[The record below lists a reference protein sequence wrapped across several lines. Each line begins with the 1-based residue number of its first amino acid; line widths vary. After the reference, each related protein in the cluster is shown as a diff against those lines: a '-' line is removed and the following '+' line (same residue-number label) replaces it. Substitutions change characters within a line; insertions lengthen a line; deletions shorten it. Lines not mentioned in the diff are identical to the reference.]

1 MLIFSSEKTKQQET
15 ENTLLDTLLGR
26 IAIGDTAALEAL
38 YRRTQTAVYGF
49 ALSVLKNAHD
59 AEDVL
64 HDCYVA
70 VWNSA
75 AQYRSRGK
83 PMAWLITIAKNLCL
97 QQLRAQRKTADMPED
112 MHAFLPA
119 DSAGMSVE
127 DRTVLSACMRQLSDG
142 ERQIVTLHAVAGF
155 KHREIAAILQMPLA
169 TVLSKYN
176 RAIKKLKQHL
186 QAGGIGH
193 DRT

>member
-1 MLIFSSEKTKQQET
+1 MLIFSSEKTERQEA
-15 ENTLLDTLLGR
+15 ENALLDALLER
-26 IAIGDTAALEAL
+26 IANGDTAALEAL

-70 VWNSA
+70 AWNSA
-75 AQYRSRGK
+75 AQYHSRGK

-97 QQLRAQRKTADMPED
+97 QQLRAQRKTTEMPEELP
-112 MHAFLPA
+112 FLSA
-119 DSAGMSVE
+119 DAAGISIE
-127 DRTVLSACMRQLSDG
+127 DHTVLSACMQRLSDG

-155 KHREIAAILQMPLA
+155 KHREIAAILHMPLA

-176 RAIKKLKQHL
+176 RAIRKLKQYL
-186 QAGGIGH
+186 QAGGVIH
-193 DRT
+193 DRA

>member
-1 MLIFSSEKTKQQET
+1 MLIFSSEKTERQEA
-15 ENTLLDTLLGR
+15 ENALLDALLER
-26 IAIGDTAALEAL
+26 IANGDTAALEAL

-70 VWNSA
+70 VWDGA
-75 AQYRSRGK
+75 AQYRSQRK

-97 QQLRAQRKTADMPED
+97 GQLRAQRKTTEMSEELPFLSAD
-112 MHAFLPA
+112 A
-119 DSAGMSVE
+119 AGISVE
-127 DRTVLSACMRQLSDG
+127 DRTVLSACMQRLSDG

-155 KHREIAAILQMPLA
+155 KHREIAAILHMPLA

-176 RAIKKLKQHL
+176 RAIRKLKQHL
-186 QAGGIGH
+186 QAGGVIH
-193 DRT
+193 DRA

>member
-1 MLIFSSEKTKQQET
+1 MLIFSSEKTERQEA
-15 ENTLLDTLLGR
+15 ENALLDALLER
-26 IAIGDTAALEAL
+26 IANGDTAALEAL

-70 VWNSA
+70 VWDGA
-75 AQYRSRGK
+75 AQYRSQRK

-97 QQLRAQRKTADMPED
+97 GQLRAQRKTMEMPEELP
-112 MHAFLPA
+112 FLSA
-119 DSAGMSVE
+119 DAAGISVE
-127 DRTVLSACMRQLSDG
+127 DRTVLSACMQRLSDG

-155 KHREIAAILQMPLA
+155 KHREIAAILHMPLA

-176 RAIKKLKQHL
+176 RAIRKLKQHL
-186 QAGGIGH
+186 QAGGVNH
-193 DRT
+193 DRA

>member
-1 MLIFSSEKTKQQET
+1 MIFSSEKTERQEA
-15 ENTLLDTLLGR
+15 ENALLDALLER
-26 IAIGDTAALEAL
+26 IANGDTAALEAL

-70 VWNSA
+70 VWDGA
-75 AQYRSRGK
+75 AQYRSQRK

-97 QQLRAQRKTADMPED
+97 GQLRAQRKTMEMPEELP
-112 MHAFLPA
+112 FLSA
-119 DSAGMSVE
+119 DAAGISVE
-127 DRTVLSACMRQLSDG
+127 DRTVLSACMQRLSDG

-155 KHREIAAILQMPLA
+155 KHREIAAILHMPLA

-176 RAIKKLKQHL
+176 RAIRKLKQHL
-186 QAGGIGH
+186 QAGGVSH
-193 DRT
+193 DRA

>member
-38 YRRTQTAVYGF
+38 YRRTQTAVYSF

-75 AQYRSRGK
+75 AQYRSQSK

>member
-1 MLIFSSEKTKQQET
+1 MDK
-15 ENTLLDTLLGR
+15 
-26 IAIGDTAALEAL
+26 AL
-38 YRRTQTAVYGF
+38 YGF

-70 VWNSA
+70 VWNNA
-75 AQYRSRGK
+75 VQYRSQSK

-97 QQLRAQRKTADMPED
+97 GQLRAQRKTAEMPEELP
-112 MHAFLPA
+112 FLSA
-119 DSAGMSVE
+119 DAAGISVE

-193 DRT
+193 DRA

>member
-38 YRRTQTAVYGF
+38 YRRTQTAVYSF

-70 VWNSA
+70 AWNSA
-75 AQYRSRGK
+75 AQYHSRGK

-112 MHAFLPA
+112 MHVRRGPH
-119 DSAGMSVE
+119 
-127 DRTVLSACMRQLSDG
+127 RTVSMYAAAVRRGAANRDAARRRRFQASGNCGNSADAARHRS
-142 ERQIVTLHAVAGF
+142 F
-155 KHREIAAILQMPLA
+155 KIQSCH
-169 TVLSKYN
+169 
-176 RAIKKLKQHL
+176 
-186 QAGGIGH
+186 
-193 DRT
+193 

>member
-1 MLIFSSEKTKQQET
+1 
-15 ENTLLDTLLGR
+15 
-26 IAIGDTAALEAL
+26 
-38 YRRTQTAVYGF
+38 
-49 ALSVLKNAHD
+49 
-59 AEDVL
+59 
-64 HDCYVA
+64 
-70 VWNSA
+70 
-75 AQYRSRGK
+75 
-83 PMAWLITIAKNLCL
+83 
-97 QQLRAQRKTADMPED
+97 
-112 MHAFLPA
+112 
-119 DSAGMSVE
+119 MSVE

>member
-1 MLIFSSEKTKQQET
+1 MLIFSSEKTERQEA
-15 ENTLLDTLLGR
+15 ENALLDALLER
-26 IAIGDTAALEAL
+26 IANGDTAALEAL

-70 VWNSA
+70 VWDGA
-75 AQYRSRGK
+75 AQYRSQRK

-97 QQLRAQRKTADMPED
+97 GQLRAQRKTMEMPEELP
-112 MHAFLPA
+112 FLSA
-119 DSAGMSVE
+119 DAAGISVE
-127 DRTVLSACMRQLSDG
+127 DRTVLSACMQRLSDG

-155 KHREIAAILQMPLA
+155 KHREIAAILHMPLA

-176 RAIKKLKQHL
+176 RAIRKLKQHL
-186 QAGGIGH
+186 QAGGVSH
-193 DRT
+193 DRA

>member
-1 MLIFSSEKTKQQET
+1 MLIFSSEKTERQEA
-15 ENTLLDTLLGR
+15 ENALLDALLER
-26 IAIGDTAALEAL
+26 IANGDTAALEAL

-70 VWNSA
+70 VWDGA
-75 AQYRSRGK
+75 AQYRSQRK

-97 QQLRAQRKTADMPED
+97 GQLRAQRKTMEMPEELP
-112 MHAFLPA
+112 FLSA
-119 DSAGMSVE
+119 DAAGISVE
-127 DRTVLSACMRQLSDG
+127 DRTVLSACMQRLSDG

-155 KHREIAAILQMPLA
+155 KHREIAAILHMPLA

-176 RAIKKLKQHL
+176 RAIRKLKQYL
-186 QAGGIGH
+186 QAGGVIH
-193 DRT
+193 DRA

>member
-38 YRRTQTAVYGF
+38 YRRTQTAVYSF

-75 AQYRSRGK
+75 AQYHSRGK

-112 MHAFLPA
+112 
-119 DSAGMSVE
+119 
-127 DRTVLSACMRQLSDG
+127 MRQLSDG

>member
-1 MLIFSSEKTKQQET
+1 MLIFSYEKTKQQET

-38 YRRTQTAVYGF
+38 YRRTQTAVYSF

-70 VWNSA
+70 AWNSA
-75 AQYRSRGK
+75 AQYHSRGK

-186 QAGGIGH
+186 HAGGIGH

>member
-1 MLIFSSEKTKQQET
+1 MIFSSEKTKQQEA
-15 ENTLLDTLLGR
+15 ENALLDTLLGR
-26 IAIGDTAALEAL
+26 IADGDTAALEAL

-70 VWNSA
+70 VWNNA
-75 AQYRSRGK
+75 VQYRSQSK

-97 QQLRAQRKTADMPED
+97 GQLRAQRKTAEMPEELP
-112 MHAFLPA
+112 FLSA
-119 DSAGMSVE
+119 DAAGISVE

-193 DRT
+193 DRA

>member
-75 AQYRSRGK
+75 AQYRSQSK

-112 MHAFLPA
+112 VHAFLPA

>member
-1 MLIFSSEKTKQQET
+1 MLIFSSEKTERQKA
-15 ENTLLDTLLGR
+15 ENALLDTLLER
-26 IAIGDTAALEAL
+26 IANGDTAALEAL

-70 VWNSA
+70 VWDGA
-75 AQYRSRGK
+75 AQYRSQRK

-97 QQLRAQRKTADMPED
+97 GQLRAQRKTAEMPEELP
-112 MHAFLPA
+112 FLSA
-119 DSAGMSVE
+119 DAAGISVE
-127 DRTVLSACMRQLSDG
+127 DRTVLSACMQRLSDG

-155 KHREIAAILQMPLA
+155 KHREIAAILHMPLA

-176 RAIKKLKQHL
+176 RAIRKLKQYL
-186 QAGGIGH
+186 QAGGVIH
-193 DRT
+193 DRA

>member
-1 MLIFSSEKTKQQET
+1 MLIFSSEKTKQQEM

-75 AQYRSRGK
+75 AQYRSQSK

>member
-75 AQYRSRGK
+75 AQYRSQSK

>member
-75 AQYRSRGK
+75 AQYRSQSK

-119 DSAGMSVE
+119 ESACMSVE

>member
-1 MLIFSSEKTKQQET
+1 M
-15 ENTLLDTLLGR
+15 LDTLLGR
-26 IAIGDTAALEAL
+26 IADGDTAALEAL

-70 VWNSA
+70 VWNNA
-75 AQYRSRGK
+75 VQYRSQSK

-97 QQLRAQRKTADMPED
+97 GQLRAQRKTAEMPEELP
-112 MHAFLPA
+112 FLSA
-119 DSAGMSVE
+119 DAAGISVE

-193 DRT
+193 DRA

>member
-1 MLIFSSEKTKQQET
+1 MLIFSYEKTKQQET

-38 YRRTQTAVYGF
+38 YRRTQTAVYSF

-70 VWNSA
+70 ACNSA
-75 AQYRSRGK
+75 AQYHSRGK

>member
-1 MLIFSSEKTKQQET
+1 MLIFSYEKTKQQET

-38 YRRTQTAVYGF
+38 YRRTQTAVYSF

-70 VWNSA
+70 AWNSA

>member
-1 MLIFSSEKTKQQET
+1 MLIFSYEKTKQQET

-38 YRRTQTAVYGF
+38 YRRTQTAVYSF

-70 VWNSA
+70 VWDGA
-75 AQYRSRGK
+75 AQYRSQRK

-97 QQLRAQRKTADMPED
+97 GQLRAQRKTMEMPEELP
-112 MHAFLPA
+112 FLSA
-119 DSAGMSVE
+119 DAAGISVE
-127 DRTVLSACMRQLSDG
+127 DRTVLSACMQRLSDG

-155 KHREIAAILQMPLA
+155 KHREIAAILHMPLA

-176 RAIKKLKQHL
+176 RAIRKLKQHL
-186 QAGGIGH
+186 QAGGVSH
-193 DRT
+193 DRA

>member
-1 MLIFSSEKTKQQET
+1 MLIFSSEKTEHQEA
-15 ENTLLDTLLGR
+15 ENALLDVLLER
-26 IAIGDTAALEAL
+26 IANGDTAALEAL

-70 VWNSA
+70 VWDGA
-75 AQYRSRGK
+75 AQYRSQRK

-97 QQLRAQRKTADMPED
+97 GQLRAQRKTTEMPEELP
-112 MHAFLPA
+112 FLSA
-119 DSAGMSVE
+119 DAAGISVE
-127 DRTVLSACMRQLSDG
+127 DRTVLSACMQRLSDG

-155 KHREIAAILQMPLA
+155 KHREIAATLHMPLA

-176 RAIKKLKQHL
+176 RAIRKLKQHL
-186 QAGGIGH
+186 QAGGVSH
-193 DRT
+193 DRA

>member
-1 MLIFSSEKTKQQET
+1 MLIFSSEKTERQEA
-15 ENTLLDTLLGR
+15 ENALLDALLER
-26 IAIGDTAALEAL
+26 IANGDTAALEAL

-70 VWNSA
+70 VWDGA
-75 AQYRSRGK
+75 AQYRSQHK

-97 QQLRAQRKTADMPED
+97 GQLRAQRKTTEMPEEFP
-112 MHAFLPA
+112 FLSA
-119 DSAGMSVE
+119 DAVGISVE
-127 DRTVLSACMRQLSDG
+127 DRTVLSACMQRLSDG

-155 KHREIAAILQMPLA
+155 KHREIAATLHMPLA

-176 RAIKKLKQHL
+176 RAIRKLKQHL
-186 QAGGIGH
+186 QAGGVSH
-193 DRT
+193 DRA

>member
-1 MLIFSSEKTKQQET
+1 MLIFSYEKTKQQET

-70 VWNSA
+70 AWNSA
-75 AQYRSRGK
+75 AQYRSQSK

-97 QQLRAQRKTADMPED
+97 QQLRAQRKTANMPED

>member
-38 YRRTQTAVYGF
+38 YRRTQTAVYSF

-75 AQYRSRGK
+75 AQYRSQSK

-142 ERQIVTLHAVAGF
+142 ERQIVTLHAIAGF

>member
-1 MLIFSSEKTKQQET
+1 MLIFSSEKSERQEA
-15 ENTLLDTLLGR
+15 ENALLDALLER
-26 IAIGDTAALEAL
+26 IANGDTAALEAL

-70 VWNSA
+70 VWDGA
-75 AQYRSRGK
+75 AQYRSQRK

-97 QQLRAQRKTADMPED
+97 GQLRAQRKTTGMPEELP
-112 MHAFLPA
+112 FLSA
-119 DSAGMSVE
+119 DAAGISVE
-127 DRTVLSACMRQLSDG
+127 DRTVLSACMQQLSDG

-155 KHREIAAILQMPLA
+155 KHREIAAILHMPLA

-176 RAIKKLKQHL
+176 RAIRKLKQYL
-186 QAGGIGH
+186 QAGGVIH
-193 DRT
+193 DRA

>member
-1 MLIFSSEKTKQQET
+1 MLIFSYEKTKQQET

-38 YRRTQTAVYGF
+38 YRRTQTAVYSF

-75 AQYRSRGK
+75 AQYRSQSK

>member
-75 AQYRSRGK
+75 AQYRSQSK

-97 QQLRAQRKTADMPED
+97 QRLRAQCKTADMPED

-155 KHREIAAILQMPLA
+155 KHREIAAILRMPLA